1 MLPFKRTFENEK
13 HQLQELNS
21 RLSQYLSRT
30 KQLEQENAHLITE
43 INKLRQTKTAEW
55 EPKYKAEIRDM
66 RRMVGQLSLE
76 KSQAEME
83 REKLWR
89 ELQMVQSLCS
99 EQTGVCRDISG
110 ELKGCEKELHHA
122 HKTNSELEQ
131 RLFQLEAEYKCLED
145 AHRQEIDHFRRQVE
159 ARVVPIITQTYRGP
173 PVASMEEVQEY
184 ARGMSEGWIETFEMY
199 QRKVEEMELSIKA
212 DQAMLSEL
220 QREKMLYASELDK
233 LRTEAEKQGHIQMR
247 LEEQLMHMQEKF
259 RVDFG
264 EYQMII
270 EQLEHERNKMA
281 DTIAEKMREHQHLLQ
296 VKMDLGMEV
305 AAYRAL
311 LEGERV
317 GLQDAHRRVNQ
328 HQRER
333 IIDIKMP
340 AKPYTPRAS
349 TLTTRQHMD
358 IRYTPPTSSL
368 RRSPVPP
375 SGSISPSRVIPISV
389 AGRARYQSPESRRD
403 MISFAKARAATSAPA
418 TTTATAAAKD
428 KQTGQRETHAS
439 EVVRKT
445 TVEEKT
451 VKIKQVSQVENKISP
466 IMSSTAE
473 TKSVRVVSPPMMS
486 LSAKMETESKKL
498 LSDETEVDNLY
509 DSEFKDKGRTESTVG
524 PSEKKIL
531 DSVSV
536 EEIIEKVMKP
546 AGLEAKVC
554 SSGESKVRYHVE
566 KTQQDDGTTKTQIV
580 LESKVEEEL
589 DISED
594 FALDE
599 LLSQGVKKVSL
610 QDIKDTA
617 TGSMIKNLLSDLQGA
632 ENLQNRSVNVE
643 IIEEP
648 VDSFSDEELEVEQK
662 SRSTF
667 YEPSSTYFQIEE
679 LENVPHDTHVQR
691 SDDDAMKSSM
701 TGTDYSKG
709 RSVHVEEVSRQ
720 NESSYFSREQ
730 EPHEYYV
737 STPDDNLSEAEEGGG
752 ITSYGHYGVLDDLSD
767 ERYYQDE
774 SLPLKSVIVEESDE
788 YKFMADDHS
797 FVKESFPD
805 CILEEEVRVSPVVQE
820 SVLEFLRED
829 SLEPKE
835 QLKGALEQ
843 LQSSVSGPLRE
854 ELAFLSK
861 VSSESPQNVAVDVK
875 KVQQSNDNGTM
886 TIVAELNVSQT
897 LEDSGLLEA
906 EDDLSEEQIMA
917 ALRSS
922 NLGLEKTFQGGAGGG
937 YSFRVTKEEDVA
949 HGEEIEGFTHLRE
962 SVSEITEKHIK
973 LGPSEKSFTFQMDV
987 QSSHSEASPEQE
999 LQSQTPEAPVKISQE
1014 KKVATIYLESPTDD

>member
-1 MLPFKRTFENEK
+1 MLPFKRTFESEK
-13 HQLQELNS
+13 HQLQELNG
-21 RLSQYLSRT
+21 RLAQYLSRT
-30 KQLEQENAHLITE
+30 KQLEQENAHLIAE
-43 INKLRQTKTAEW
+43 INKLRQTKTVEL
-55 EPKYKAEIRDM
+55 EPKYKAEMRDL

-99 EQTGVCRDISG
+99 EQTEVCRDISG
-110 ELKGCEKELHHA
+110 ELKGCENDLHSA
-122 HKTNSELEQ
+122 HKTNAELQQ
-131 RLFQLEAEYKCLED
+131 RLFQLENEYKCLED
-145 AHRQEIDHFRRQVE
+145 AHRQEMNHLRCQVE
-159 ARVVPIITQTYRGP
+159 SRVVPIITQSYRGP
-173 PVASMEEVQEY
+173 PVATVEEVQEY
-184 ARGMSEGWIETFEMY
+184 ARDLSEGWIQTFEMY
-199 QRKVEEMELSIKA
+199 QQKVEEMEQSIKA
-212 DQAMLSEL
+212 DQARLSDL
-220 QREKMLYASELDK
+220 QREKMMYASELDK
-233 LRTEAEKQGHIQMR
+233 LRKEAEKQGHIQLR
-247 LEEQLMHMQEKF
+247 LEEELMHMQEKF
-259 RVDFG
+259 HADFS

-270 EQLEHERNKMA
+270 EQLEHERNTMA
-281 DTIAEKMREHQHLLQ
+281 ETIEEKMREHQHLLQ

-317 GLQDAHRRVNQ
+317 GMQDAHRRVNQ

-340 AKPYTPRAS
+340 AQPYTPRAS

-389 AGRARYQSPESRRD
+389 AGRARHQSPASRRD
-403 MISFAKARAATSAPA
+403 MISFTKARAAASAPA
-418 TTTATAAAKD
+418 ATTTTTTAAKD
-428 KQTGQRETHAS
+428 KKTGQS
-439 EVVRKT
+439 ENLMNRDMQKT
-445 TVEEKT
+445 TAEEKT
-451 VKIKQVSQVENKISP
+451 VKIKQVSQEEYKTSP
-466 IMSSTAE
+466 IKSPTAD

-486 LSAKMETESKKL
+486 LSMKTETENKEKV
-498 LSDETEVDNLY
+498 SDETEIDNVY
-509 DSEFKDKGRTESTVG
+509 DSKFKDKGKTKSTTE

-536 EEIIEKVMKP
+536 EEIIEKVIKP

-554 SSGESKVRYHVE
+554 SSGESDVRYHVE
-566 KTQQDDGTTKTQIV
+566 KTEQEDGMTKTQIV
-580 LESKVEEEL
+580 LESKVEEEV

-594 FALDE
+594 SALDE
-599 LLSQGVKKVSL
+599 LLNQGVKKVSL
-610 QDIKDTA
+610 EDIKDTA
-617 TGSMIKNLLSDLQGA
+617 TGSMIKSDLHGA

-648 VDSFSDEELEVEQK
+648 VDSHSDEELEVEQK

-667 YEPSSTYFQIEE
+667 YEPSSMYFQIEE
-679 LENVPHDTHVQR
+679 LENVPHDPHAQR

-701 TGTDYSKG
+701 TDTDHPKG
-709 RSVHVEEVSRQ
+709 DSVHVEEISRQ
-720 NESSYFSREQ
+720 SESSYFSHDQ
-730 EPHEYYV
+730 ESHEYFV
-737 STPDDNLSEAEEGGG
+737 STPDDNLSETEEGGG
-752 ITSYGHYGVLDDLSD
+752 ITSYGHYGVVDDLSD

-774 SLPLKSVIVEESDE
+774 RLPSKRVIVEESDE
-788 YKFMADDHS
+788 YKFMPDDHS
-797 FVKESFPD
+797 FVKESFPE
-805 CILEEEVRVSPVVQE
+805 CIIEEEVRVSPVVQE

-835 QLKGALEQ
+835 QLKGALEK

-854 ELAFLSK
+854 ELAFLTK
-861 VSSESPQNVAVDVK
+861 MSSESPQNVAVDVK
-875 KVQQSNDNGTM
+875 KVQQSSDNGTM

-897 LEDSGLLEA
+897 LEESGLLETG
-906 EDDLSEEQIMA
+906 DDLSDEQIMA

-922 NLGLEKTFQGGAGGG
+922 NLGLEKTFQSGAGGG

-949 HGEEIEGFTHLRE
+949 HGEELEGFTNLGE

-987 QSSHSEASPEQE
+987 QGGQSEASSEQE
-999 LQSQTPEAPVKISQE
+999 LKSQSLETPVKISQE
-1014 KKVATIYLESPTDD
+1014 KKIATIYLESPTDD

>member
-1 MLPFKRTFENEK
+1 MLPFKRTFESEK

-21 RLSQYLSRT
+21 RLAQYLSRT
-30 KQLEQENAHLITE
+30 KQLEQENAHLMTE
-43 INKLRQTKTAEW
+43 INKLRKTKTVGL
-55 EPKYKAEIRDM
+55 EPKYKAEMRDL

-122 HKTNSELEQ
+122 HKTNTELQQ
-131 RLFQLEAEYKCLED
+131 RLFQLETEYKCLED
-145 AHRQEIDHFRRQVE
+145 AHRQEMDHLRRQVE
-159 ARVVPIITQTYRGP
+159 ARVVPIMTQTYRGP

-184 ARGMSEGWIETFEMY
+184 ARGLSEGWIETFEMY
-199 QRKVEEMELSIKA
+199 QRKVEEMEQSIKA
-212 DQAMLSEL
+212 DQATLSEL
-220 QREKMLYASELDK
+220 QREKMLYVSELDK
-233 LRTEAEKQGHIQMR
+233 LRTEAEKQGHIQLR

-259 RVDFG
+259 RADLS

-270 EQLEHERNKMA
+270 EQLEHERNMMA
-281 DTIAEKMREHQHLLQ
+281 GTIEEKMQEHKHLLQ

-317 GLQDAHRRVNQ
+317 GLQDAQRRVTQ

-340 AKPYTPRAS
+340 AQPYKPRAS

-358 IRYTPPTSSL
+358 IRYTAPTSSL

-375 SGSISPSRVIPISV
+375 SGSMSPSRVIPISV
-389 AGRARYQSPESRRD
+389 AGRARYQSPASRRD
-403 MISFAKARAATSAPA
+403 MVSFAKAKAAASTPA
-418 TTTATAAAKD
+418 AATATAFAKD
-428 KQTGQRETHAS
+428 KQTGQS
-439 EVVRKT
+439 ENHVSQVVQQT
-445 TVEEKT
+445 TAEEKT
-451 VKIKQVSQVENKISP
+451 VKIKQVSQVENQISP
-466 IMSSTAE
+466 IKSSAAE
-473 TKSVRVVSPPMMS
+473 TKSVRVVSPPMMN
-486 LSAKMETESKKL
+486 LSMKTETESKKH
-498 LSDETEVDNLY
+498 LSDETEIDNVH
-509 DSEFKDKGRTESTVG
+509 DGEFKDKEKRESTIG

-566 KTQQDDGTTKTQIV
+566 KTQQEDGTTKTQIV

-589 DISED
+589 DVSEES
-594 FALDE
+594 ALEE

-632 ENLQNRSVNVE
+632 ENLQNKSVNVE

-648 VDSFSDEELEVEQK
+648 VESYSDEELEVEQK

-679 LENVPHDTHVQR
+679 LENVPHDVHVQR
-691 SDDDAMKSSM
+691 SDDAMKSPM
-701 TGTDYSKG
+701 TDTDHSKVG
-709 RSVHVEEVSRQ
+709 SVHVEEVSRQ
-720 NESSYFSREQ
+720 SESSYFSHDQ
-730 EPHEYYV
+730 EPHEYFV
-737 STPDDNLSEAEEGGG
+737 STPDDNLSEAEEGSG
-752 ITSYGHYGVLDDLSD
+752 ITSYGHYGLVDDLSD

-774 SLPLKSVIVEESDE
+774 SLPMKRVIVEECDE
-788 YKFMADDHS
+788 YKFTPGDHS
-797 FVKESFPD
+797 FVKESFPE
-805 CILEEEVRVSPVVQE
+805 CIIEEEVRVSPVVQE

-835 QLKGALEQ
+835 QLKGALEK

-854 ELAFLSK
+854 ELAFLTK
-861 VSSESPQNVAVDVK
+861 VSSENPQNVAVDVK

-897 LEDSGLLEA
+897 LEDSGLLEP
-906 EDDLSEEQIMA
+906 EEDLSEEQIMA

-922 NLGLEKTFQGGAGGG
+922 NLGLEKTFQGAAGGG
-937 YSFRVTKEEDVA
+937 YSIRVTKEEDVA
-949 HGEEIEGFTHLRE
+949 HGEEFEGFTNLRE

-973 LGPSEKSFTFQMDV
+973 IGPSEKSFTFQMDG
-987 QSSHSEASPEQE
+987 QSSQSEASAEQKV
-999 LQSQTPEAPVKISQE
+999 QSQVLETPVKISQE
-1014 KKVATIYLESPTDD
+1014 KRVATIYLESPTDE